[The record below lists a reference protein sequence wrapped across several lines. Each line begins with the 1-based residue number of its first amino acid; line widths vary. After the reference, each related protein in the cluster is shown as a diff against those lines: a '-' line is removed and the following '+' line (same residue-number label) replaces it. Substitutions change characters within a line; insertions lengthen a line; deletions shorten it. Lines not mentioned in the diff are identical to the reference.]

1 MMMQRHQGNQSQS
14 VSLIG
19 AAGDY
24 FNNGGGGLPITSD
37 TALFGA
43 GGAPIQ
49 QQSSD
54 TIYRLQFE
62 NQNLF
67 GQVQRL

>member
-24 FNNGGGGLPITSD
+24 FNNGGGGLPIASD

-43 GGAPIQ
+43 GSTPIQ
-49 QQSSD
+49 Q
-54 TIYRLQFE
+54 
-62 NQNLF
+62 
-67 GQVQRL
+67 

>member
-24 FNNGGGGLPITSD
+24 FNNGGAGGLPIASD
-37 TALFGA
+37 AALFGA

-49 QQSSD
+49 Q
-54 TIYRLQFE
+54 
-62 NQNLF
+62 
-67 GQVQRL
+67 